1 MRAYRGELRARVV
14 EAVDRQ
20 YGTVA
25 EIAEIF
31 DVTARY
37 SYKLLKQRHER
48 GDVSPLP
55 HGGGARAKLSEEQK
69 RQVGTLVAT
78 VPDITVAELREEI
91 KETFRVEVSLG
102 TVWQVLAALGLTR
115 KKRLA
120 TLAKPPLKPVQLS
133 GRSHGGWRV
142 PG

>member
-1 MRAYRGELRARVV
+1 MV
-14 EAVDRQ
+14 EAVDQQ

-31 DVTARY
+31 DVTERY
-37 SYKLLKQRHER
+37 IYKLLKQRHER

-55 HGGGARAKLSEEQK
+55 HGGGAPAKLSEAQK
-69 RQVGTLVAT
+69 RQVMTLVAK

-91 KETFRVEVSLG
+91 KKHLRVEVSLG
-102 TVWQVLAALGLTR
+102 TVWHVLDVLGLTR

-120 TLAKPPLKPVQLS
+120 TLAKPTRKPVQLS
-133 GRSHGGWRV
+133 GRSNDDWRV
-142 PG
+142 NG